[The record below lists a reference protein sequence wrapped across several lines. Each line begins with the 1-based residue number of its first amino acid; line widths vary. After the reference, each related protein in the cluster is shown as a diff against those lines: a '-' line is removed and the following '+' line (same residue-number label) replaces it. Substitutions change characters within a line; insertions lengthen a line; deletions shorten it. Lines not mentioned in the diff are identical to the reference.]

1 MLFLLLSEQKN
12 SAPFFSFMGIL
23 ITKPTTGVGCFLF
36 FCQSEEPTVFTVVV
50 AVVRVKNK
58 PLWFFIR
65 IENQLFRE
73 GLFVL
78 GLSVC

>member
-1 MLFLLLSEQKN
+1 MLFLLLSEHIF
-12 SAPFFSFMGIL
+12 SPPFFSFMGIL
-23 ITKPTTGVGCFLF
+23 ITKPTTGGVLFLF
-36 FCQSEEPTVFTVVV
+36 FVREKNQLFSLLLLLLSE
-50 AVVRVKNK
+50 NK